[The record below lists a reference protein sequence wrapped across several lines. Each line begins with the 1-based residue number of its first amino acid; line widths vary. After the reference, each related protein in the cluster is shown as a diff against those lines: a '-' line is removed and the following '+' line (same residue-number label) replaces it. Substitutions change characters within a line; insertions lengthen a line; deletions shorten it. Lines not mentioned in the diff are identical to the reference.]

1 MQNSRLQDIEARLQ
15 SVESFTRQMSL
26 NLYQNIEARLQII
39 DARTRRISLNIRRLT
54 TAVQAVINQ
63 EGSEMA
69 TLQEVRAGMD
79 ALRAEVAAVKGLEE
93 SAVAMIHGFA
103 DQIAHLGASATDLE
117 ALKQDI
123 EAATAQMHADAEP
136 LAAAIAEQPPAPEP
150 MPTPDP
156 APVPDPTV

>member
-15 SVESFTRQMSL
+15 SVESFTRQMSS
-26 NLYQNIEARLQII
+26 NFYQNIEARLQII
-39 DARTRRISLNIRRLT
+39 DARTRRISLSIRRLT

-79 ALRAEVAAVKGLEE
+79 ALRAEVAAEKDEMVA
-93 SAVAMIHGFA
+93 AVNLIRGFA
-103 DQIAHLGASATDLE
+103 DQIAHLGASATDLDT
-117 ALKQDI
+117 LKSDI
-123 EAATAQMHADAEP
+123 ETVTAQMHANAEP
-136 LAAAIAEQPPAPEP
+136 LAAAIAEQPPASEP